1 MSNKSHIALRIQN
14 VIFSVLFVVIIGL
27 LAWLGKTYHK
37 GFDATQTQRNS
48 LSQTTQELLKRID
61 KPILLTAY
69 VPDDA
74 VVHTNL
80 RQLIDKYKKYNDNI
94 KLEIINPDLD
104 PARAKQDGID
114 YSGQLLVRLGENSE
128 KVNSVDEQTMLDVLQ
143 RLSRTEPRLVVFV
156 EGHNERSPYS
166 DKSTGMSNLAKV
178 LEQKGFLLQPH
189 NILRTQSLPQNA
201 SFVVLAAPQKE
212 FLEGEVKII
221 AEYLKQGGNLL
232 WLHEP
237 GSLHG
242 LDNIEQQLGLEMNE
256 GTLLDANTAL
266 QEMLGIQHP
275 AAIAIIDYG
284 PSALT
289 TKLAAH
295 TLFPFATPIER
306 DESIKSRDPENG
318 PKVGGWQY
326 QPLLTTLPTSWME
339 SGDIQGNV
347 KFDDDADKPGPLDIA
362 MALTRDVDL
371 SDEASPSETD
381 DDEKEAKQAMQNKQ
395 IKEQRVLVVGDSDF
409 MLNSY
414 IGQGSN
420 LELASNIFNWLS
432 VDDDLL
438 SIKAKVAPGT
448 SLNLSTAGRIG
459 LAVLW
464 LGLPLL
470 LLLIGTL
477 RWHKRRKR

>member
-1 MSNKSHIALRIQN
+1 MTTNKSHIALRIQN
-14 VIFSVLFVVIIGL
+14 VIFYVLFVVIIGL
-27 LAWLGKTYHK
+27 LAWVGKTYHK
-37 GFDATQTQRNS
+37 GFDATKSQRNS
-48 LSQTTQELLKRID
+48 LSQTTQQLLKKID
-61 KPILLTAY
+61 KPISLTAY

-74 VVHTNL
+74 VVHANL
-80 RQLIDKYKKYNDNI
+80 KQLVDKYKKYNDNI

-104 PARAKQDGID
+104 PSRAKQDGID
-114 YSGQLLVRLGENSE
+114 YSGQLLVKLGEQSE

-143 RLSRTEPRLVVFV
+143 RLSRTEPRLVIFI
-156 EGHNERSPYS
+156 EGHNERSPLNA
-166 DKSTGMSNLAKV
+166 KSNGMSELAKV

-189 NILRTQSLPQNA
+189 NILRTQSLPENT
-201 SFVVLAAPQKE
+201 SFVILAAPQKD
-212 FLEGEVKII
+212 FLDGEVSII
-221 AEYLKQGGNLL
+221 SDYLKKGGNLL

-237 GSLHG
+237 GGLLG
-242 LDNIEQQLGLEMNE
+242 LDNIEQQLGLKINE
-256 GTLLDANTAL
+256 GTLLDANQAL

-284 PSALT
+284 QSALT
-289 TKLAAH
+289 SKLSAH

-306 DESIKSRDPENG
+306 DESPKEKG
-318 PKVGGWQY
+318 AKVGGWKY

-347 KFDDDADKPGPLDIA
+347 KFDDDADKPEPLDIA
-362 MALTRDVDL
+362 VAMTRDVE
-371 SDEASPSETD
+371 SSVD
-381 DDEKEAKQAMQNKQ
+381 DDNSQASSEENKSRKP
-395 IKEQRVLVVGDSDF
+395 KEQRVLVIGDSDF

-448 SLNLSTAGRIG
+448 KLNLSTAGRIG
-459 LAVLW
+459 LAGLW

-477 RWHKRRKR
+477 RWLKRRKR

>member
-1 MSNKSHIALRIQN
+1 MKTNKSHIALRIQN
-14 VIFSVLFVVIIGL
+14 VIFYVLFLVIIGL
-27 LAWLGKTYHK
+27 LAWVGKTYHK
-37 GFDATQTQRNS
+37 GFDATKSQRNS
-48 LSQTTQELLKRID
+48 LSQTTQQLLKKID
-61 KPILLTAY
+61 KPIYLTAY

-74 VVHTNL
+74 VVHANL
-80 RQLIDKYKKYNDNI
+80 KQLVDKYKKHNDNI

-114 YSGQLLVRLGENSE
+114 YSGQLLVKLGEKSE

-143 RLSRTEPRLVVFV
+143 RLSRTEARLVVFI
-156 EGHNERSPYS
+156 EGHGERSPLI
-166 DKSTGMSNLAKV
+166 STSNGMSDLAKV

-189 NILRTQSLPQNA
+189 NILRTQSLPENV
-201 SFVVLAAPQKE
+201 SFVVLAAPQKD
-212 FLEGEVKII
+212 FLEGEVAII
-221 AEYLKQGGNLL
+221 SDYLKKGGNFL

-237 GSLHG
+237 GGLLG
-242 LDNIEQQLGLEMNE
+242 LDNIEQQLGLEINE
-256 GTLLDANTAL
+256 GTLLDANQAL

-284 PSALT
+284 KSDLT
-289 TKLAAH
+289 NKLSAH

-306 DESIKSRDPENG
+306 DESLKEKDSKSER
-318 PKVGGWQY
+318 KIAGWQY
-326 QPLLTTLPTSWME
+326 QSLLTTLPTSWME

-362 MALTRDVDL
+362 LAMTRDVDS
-371 SDEASPSETD
+371 SDSAPETSSE
-381 DDEKEAKQAMQNKQ
+381 ENKT
-395 IKEQRVLVVGDSDF
+395 KKPVEQRVLVVGDSDF

-448 SLNLSTAGRIG
+448 KLNLSTAGRIG
-459 LAVLW
+459 LAGLW

-470 LLLIGTL
+470 LLLVGTL

>member
-14 VIFSVLFVVIIGL
+14 VIFYVLFVVIIGL
-27 LAWLGKTYHK
+27 LAWVGKNYHK
-37 GFDATQTQRNS
+37 GFDATKSQRNS
-48 LSQTTQELLKRID
+48 LSQTTQQLLQKID
-61 KPILLTAY
+61 KPISLTAY

-74 VVHTNL
+74 VVHANL
-80 RQLIDKYKKYNDNI
+80 KQLIEKYKKYNNNI

-104 PARAKQDGID
+104 PARAQQDGID
-114 YSGQLLVRLGENSE
+114 YSGQLLVKLGENSE

-143 RLSRTEPRLVVFV
+143 RLSRTEPRLVIFI
-156 EGHNERSPYS
+156 EGHNERSPLN
-166 DKSTGMSNLAKV
+166 DKSNGMSDLAKV

-189 NILRTQSLPQNA
+189 NILRTQSLPENA
-201 SFVVLAAPQKE
+201 SFVVLAAPQKD
-212 FLEGEVKII
+212 FLEGEVTII
-221 AEYLKQGGNLL
+221 SDYLKKGGNLL

-237 GSLHG
+237 GGLKG
-242 LDNIEQQLGLEMNE
+242 LDNIEQQLGLEINE
-256 GTLLDANTAL
+256 GTLLDANQAL

-284 PSALT
+284 QSDLT
-289 TKLAAH
+289 NKLSAH

-306 DESIKSRDPENG
+306 DESVKENAG
-318 PKVGGWQY
+318 KVAGWKY

-362 MALTRDVDL
+362 MALTRDIEGSVD
-371 SDEASPSETD
+371 DASQASE
-381 DDEKEAKQAMQNKQ
+381 EENKS
-395 IKEQRVLVVGDSDF
+395 KKAHEQRILVVGDSDF

-448 SLNLSTAGRIG
+448 KLNLSTAGRIG
-459 LAVLW
+459 LAGLW

-477 RWHKRRKR
+477 RWLKRRKR

>member
-1 MSNKSHIALRIQN
+1 MMTNKSHIALRIQN
-14 VIFSVLFVVIIGL
+14 VIFYVLFVVIIGL
-27 LAWLGKTYHK
+27 LAWVGKTYHK
-37 GFDATQTQRNS
+37 GFDATKSQRNS
-48 LSQTTQELLKRID
+48 LSQTTQQLLKKID
-61 KPILLTAY
+61 KPISLTAY

-74 VVHTNL
+74 VVHANL
-80 RQLIDKYKKYNDNI
+80 KQLVEKYKKYNNNI

-104 PARAKQDGID
+104 PSRAKQDGID
-114 YSGQLLVRLGENSE
+114 YSGQLLVKLGEKSE

-143 RLSRTEPRLVVFV
+143 RLSRTEPRLVIFI
-156 EGHNERSPYS
+156 EGHNERSPFS
-166 DKSTGMSNLAKV
+166 NKSNGMSDLAKV

-189 NILRTQSLPQNA
+189 NILRTQSLPGNA
-201 SFVVLAAPQKE
+201 SFVVLAAPQKD
-212 FLEGEVKII
+212 FLEGEVSII
-221 AEYLKQGGNLL
+221 SDYLKKGGNLL

-237 GSLHG
+237 GGLLG
-242 LDNIEQQLGLEMNE
+242 LDNIEQQLGLKINE
-256 GTLLDANTAL
+256 GTLLDANQAL

-284 PSALT
+284 QSDLT
-289 TKLAAH
+289 SKLSAH

-306 DESIKSRDPENG
+306 DESLKEKDA
-318 PKVGGWQY
+318 KVAGWKY

-362 MALTRDVDL
+362 VAMTRDVE
-371 SDEASPSETD
+371 SSVD
-381 DDEKEAKQAMQNKQ
+381 DDNSQASSEDDKSKKPN
-395 IKEQRVLVVGDSDF
+395 EQRVLVIGDSDF

-448 SLNLSTAGRIG
+448 KLNLSTAGRIG
-459 LAVLW
+459 LAGLW

-477 RWHKRRKR
+477 RWLKRRKR